1 MRVSSTVVRDALARG
16 DLELAER
23 MLGRRYSMSGRVI
36 RGDQLGRQLGYPTA
50 NMRVHRQKSPLKGV
64 YAVRVGGLGEVRD
77 AMASL
82 GTRPTVDGREMR
94 LEVHIFDF
102 DEDIYGSHLRVEFV
116 ARLRDEQRFDS
127 VELMAEQLAR
137 DAQNARDILGTA

>member
-1 MRVSSTVVRDALARG
+1 
-16 DLELAER
+16 
-23 MLGRRYSMSGRVI
+23 
-36 RGDQLGRQLGYPTA
+36 
-50 NMRVHRQKSPLKGV
+50 
-64 YAVRVGGLGEVRD
+64 
-77 AMASL
+77 
-82 GTRPTVDGREMR
+82 MR

-102 DEDIYGSHLRVEFV
+102 DEDIYGRHLRVEFV

>member
-1 MRVSSTVVRDALARG
+1 
-16 DLELAER
+16 
-23 MLGRRYSMSGRVI
+23 
-36 RGDQLGRQLGYPTA
+36 
-50 NMRVHRQKSPLKGV
+50 
-64 YAVRVGGLGEVRD
+64 
-77 AMASL
+77 
-82 GTRPTVDGREMR
+82 MR

-137 DAQNARDILGTA
+137 DAQSARDILGTA